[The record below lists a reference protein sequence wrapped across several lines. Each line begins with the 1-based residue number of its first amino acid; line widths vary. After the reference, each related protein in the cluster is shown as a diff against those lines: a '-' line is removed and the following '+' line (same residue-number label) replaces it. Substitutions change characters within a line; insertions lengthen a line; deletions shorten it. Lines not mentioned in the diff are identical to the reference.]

1 MGKFS
6 SRLPRYRSQNR
17 DLGNRASPAS
27 HMNTS
32 ILLQRKEW
40 RGEIAETDP
49 ARLTGL
55 IWRGPHWVP
64 SHDGPIETT
73 CAICAQRIWRVILTN
88 QKQNEVP
95 IQSLSAWSLKRS
107 QDKMADD
114 LPYKAEYAKSG
125 RSSCKLCRSNIDK
138 DSLRV
143 AKMVQVRNLFQNSCL
158 IWRLRS
164 ILSADDYQPWCS
176 VIRLKWLHLQVS
188 LTCYS
193 RYFSVS
199 SLWRQGKEDKFAAA
213 FLYDSVSYIANLPLS
228 WRIS

>member
-1 MGKFS
+1 MISGP
-6 SRLPRYRSQNR
+6 LTYRVFR
-17 DLGNRASPAS
+17 
-27 HMNTS
+27 
-32 ILLQRKEW
+32 
-40 RGEIAETDP
+40 ETGP
-49 ARLTGL
+49 TRLTGL

-64 SHDGPIETT
+64 ST

-95 IQSLSAWSLKRS
+95 IQSLSAWSPKRS

-158 IWRLRS
+158 IWRLKS
-164 ILSADDYQPWCS
+164 ILSDDYQPWCR
-176 VIRLKWLHLQVS
+176 VIRLKCLHLQVS
-188 LTCYS
+188 LTWYS
-193 RYFSVS
+193 RFFSVP
-199 SLWRQGKEDKFAAA
+199 SLWRQGKEHKFAVA

-228 WRIS
+228 WRIL

>member
-1 MGKFS
+1 MDFIRGQNTPYFSWKFEFQNMIS
-6 SRLPRYRSQNR
+6 GPLTYRVFR
-17 DLGNRASPAS
+17 
-27 HMNTS
+27 
-32 ILLQRKEW
+32 
-40 RGEIAETDP
+40 ETGP
-49 ARLTGL
+49 TRLTGL

-64 SHDGPIETT
+64 ST

-95 IQSLSAWSLKRS
+95 IQSLSAWNPKRS

-158 IWRLRS
+158 IWRIRS
-164 ILSADDYQPWCS
+164 ILSDDYQPWS
-176 VIRLKWLHLQVS
+176 RVIIDWNGCTYRF
-188 LTCYS
+188 
-193 RYFSVS
+193 R
-199 SLWRQGKEDKFAAA
+199 
-213 FLYDSVSYIANLPLS
+213 
-228 WRIS
+228 